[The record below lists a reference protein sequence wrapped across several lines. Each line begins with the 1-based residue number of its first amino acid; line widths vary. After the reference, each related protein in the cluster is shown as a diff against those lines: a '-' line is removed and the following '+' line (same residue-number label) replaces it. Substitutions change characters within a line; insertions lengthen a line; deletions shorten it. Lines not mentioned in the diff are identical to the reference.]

1 MADMQKPLPAQALHS
16 RRAVFLAGLA
26 GVLALGATA
35 WLWMQH
41 GMTIYATQIAT
52 FAWSC
57 L

>member
-1 MADMQKPLPAQALHS
+1 MQKPLPAQALHS